1 MPSQHQI
8 RRLVQFH
15 ETDMAGIVHFSWFFR
30 YMEEAEH
37 ALWREAGLTIATV
50 GEETG
55 FPRLAASCE
64 YHAPLH
70 FQEELDVWI
79 GVSAITR
86 RTIRY
91 AFVMTRG
98 PTRIASGSTTIVCVS
113 RRKGEPMK
121 AIDIPPDV
129 RSRFSITAEAE
140 VAPGEG
146 TPKASRARRPGA
158 PAR

>member
-1 MPSQHQI
+1 M
-8 RRLVQFH
+8 QFY
-15 ETDMAGIVHFSWFFR
+15 ETDMAGMVHFSWFFR

-37 ALWREAGLTIATV
+37 ALWREAGLTIASL
-50 GEETG
+50 GEEVG

-79 GVSAITR
+79 GVAAITK

-91 AFVMTRG
+91 AFVMSRG
-98 PTRIASGSTTIVCVS
+98 PTKVASGSTTIVCVS

-129 RSRFSITAEAE
+129 RSRFSVSAEAE
-140 VAPGEG
+140 AALRERA
-146 TPKASRARRPGA
+146 PKA
-158 PAR
+158 